1 MTTETPK
8 RDVTE
13 LVDVAARAVH
23 EEQKIKWAVH
33 NATAAPRDQIRIVEF
48 DDLPPLV
55 KLDLREAMLPIV
67 QAVMEKVDGKPLYEI
82 DPTIINDAVPVPDE
96 QCGDYPAP
104 CNCDDPFTHNGHGGT
119 A

>member
-1 MTTETPK
+1 MGDTPK

-13 LVDVAARAVH
+13 LVDVAARTFWDQSPQKAVSK
-23 EEQKIKWAVH
+23 Q
-33 NATAAPRDQIRIVEF
+33 EF
-48 DDLPPLV
+48 DHLPPLV

-67 QAVMEKVDGKPLYEI
+67 QAVMEKADGKSIFEI

-104 CNCDDPFTHNGHGGT
+104 CNCDDPFTHGGHK
-119 A
+119 